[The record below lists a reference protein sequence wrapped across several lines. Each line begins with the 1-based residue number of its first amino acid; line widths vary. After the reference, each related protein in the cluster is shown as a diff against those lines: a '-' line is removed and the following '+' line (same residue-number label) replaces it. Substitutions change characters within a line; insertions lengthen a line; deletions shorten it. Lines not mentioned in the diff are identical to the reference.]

1 MCKHTEVFKE
11 KGINRNYEVYMLFDG
26 LFLRK
31 VPFVTIVSLLIL
43 VTSQNALVC
52 LSDVYVLEIPN
63 SFDRKAQINEA
74 EMRGSLISIRVS
86 AGCNMSFLMLV
97 STSESELSVVFCEGR
112 TYSFDNC
119 NRYLICPCFQQI
131 SEKTIVKW
139 ERGGCRQMW
148 LFSYLFSKRHIL
160 VSKLLNTPEN
170 CS

>member
-1 MCKHTEVFKE
+1 
-11 KGINRNYEVYMLFDG
+11 MLFDG

-97 STSESELSVVFCEGR
+97 STSESELSVVFVREG
-112 TYSFDNC
+112 FIH
-119 NRYLICPCFQQI
+119 LI
-131 SEKTIVKW
+131 IVI
-139 ERGGCRQMW
+139 G
-148 LFSYLFSKRHIL
+148 I
-160 VSKLLNTPEN
+160 
-170 CS
+170 